1 MLVIVTMCSVCVG
14 SLSPVGWIGR
24 SLFKIISFS
33 SSVYIFCVFVFPQ
46 CSTYW
51 IEQFRLQDSRGDVN
65 G

>member
-1 MLVIVTMCSVCVG
+1 MLVRVTMCSVCIG

-24 SLFKIISFS
+24 SLFKIISFPG
-33 SSVYIFCVFVFPQ
+33 SVHVFYVLIVPQ

-51 IEQFRLQDSRGDVN
+51 IEQFRLQASRGDVN